1 MSTLGRQQVTES
13 GDGNG
18 ECNKLQSAEIS
29 LSSSLHVFV
38 QAMRPTSDFHSPV
51 LHTLN

>member
-1 MSTLGRQQVTES
+1 MSTLGQQQVTEN

-18 ECNKLQSAEIS
+18 DGDELQSAEIS

-38 QAMRPTSDFHSPV
+38 RTARPRSDFHSPV